1 MTYFELLSCL
11 FLGVASGSTLAA
23 LARWRSVGAVRT
35 VMLSALG
42 GLVGGWVGAG
52 MFPQGPVWG
61 DMPYHVTAAA
71 FAVVGGCSA
80 VALVRLLIGHPGMP
94 ADRLLPRE

>member
-11 FLGVASGSTLAA
+11 FLGLGSGFMLSA
-23 LARWRSVGAVRT
+23 LARWRSVGAFRT
-35 VMLSALG
+35 VVLSALG
-42 GLVGGWVGAG
+42 GLVGGEVGAG

-80 VALVRLLIGHPGMP
+80 VALVRLLIGHPGIP
-94 ADRLLPRE
+94 GDSLLPRR

>member
-1 MTYFELLSCL
+1 
-11 FLGVASGSTLAA
+11 
-23 LARWRSVGAVRT
+23 
-35 VMLSALG
+35 
-42 GLVGGWVGAG
+42 
-52 MFPQGPVWG
+52 
-61 DMPYHVTAAA
+61 MPYHVTAAA